1 MNDII
6 SHIQQFEMNT
16 ALVMFPDSSI
26 LWIHQRGIPWLF
38 FFLTLKYQF
47 FIWNFSGVSIRTLF
61 PSLPMNDGDWPQNG
75 DCFRSAACSVD
86 ASKRRLDV
94 HFFLAPRVSPIHR
107 NLCAMQHL
115 LNFLLD
121 LVSSIIAPFWRKY
134 RRAPR
139 FI

>member
-38 FFLTLKYQF
+38 LFLTLKYQF
-47 FIWNFSGVSIRTLF
+47 LIWNFSGVSIRTLF

-107 NLCAMQHL
+107 NLCDATPSQ
-115 LNFLLD
+115 FPSRSR
-121 LVSSIIAPFWRKY
+121 SSIIAFWRKY

-139 FI
+139 SI